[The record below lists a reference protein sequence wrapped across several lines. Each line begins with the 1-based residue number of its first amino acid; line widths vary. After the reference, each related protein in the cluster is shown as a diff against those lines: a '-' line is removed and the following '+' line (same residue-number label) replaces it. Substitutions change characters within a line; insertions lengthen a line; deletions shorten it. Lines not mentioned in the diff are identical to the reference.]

1 MRTMDW
7 LNELQEEALQN
18 TLITFLNQYG
28 MKGLETALNYYESTQ
43 MDYICKT
50 KSSIH
55 KIKINTIYYL
65 KIQTHTI
72 SVYTQH
78 GTYQKYGSLTEE
90 QERLSTYGF
99 IKCNQSCIV
108 SLGKIRSICNNTI
121 TLINNVQLHMSQH
134 YAPKVLI
141 AFSCYNVTKSI

>member
-1 MRTMDW
+1 MDW
-7 LNELQEEALQN
+7 LNELTQGESIQN

-28 MKGLETALNYYESTQ
+28 MEGLETALNYYESTQ

-55 KIKINTIYYL
+55 KLKINTIYYL
-65 KIQTHTI
+65 KIQIHTI

-78 GTYQKYGSLTEE
+78 ETYQKYGSLTEE
-90 QERLSTYGF
+90 QERLSPYGF

-108 SLGKIRSICNNTI
+108 SLGKIRSISNNTI
-121 TLINNVQLHMSQH
+121 TLINNTQLHMSQH

-141 AFSCYNVTKSI
+141 AFSCYNVSKSV